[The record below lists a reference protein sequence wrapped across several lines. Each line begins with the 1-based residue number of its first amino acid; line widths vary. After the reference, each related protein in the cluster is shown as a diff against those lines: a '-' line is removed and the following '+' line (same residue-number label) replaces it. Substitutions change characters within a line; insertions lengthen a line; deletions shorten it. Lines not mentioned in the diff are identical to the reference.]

1 MAINRHIQNF
11 TELETLPGHYLNLLP
26 QKQLGKQFFCTK
38 FSIFP
43 AVYTGQFLIAQAL
56 EPLSKMSRMILIWK
70 IRKKELSEVVYK
82 VGVILNNKQQLG
94 V

>member
-43 AVYTGQFLIAQAL
+43 AVYMGQFLIAQAL
-56 EPLSKMSRMILIWK
+56 EPLSKMSRWVFLV
-70 IRKKELSEVVYK
+70 RKKGDTPVLSADTTLRGSTV
-82 VGVILNNKQQLG
+82 
-94 V
+94 